1 MNARTEFSNVD
12 VPIVDPAAMAPP
24 PSYWTLLADAAVQ
37 AWYQC
42 WEAMWAAEASHAA
55 SMPQP
60 TAPANER
67 ILDLGVL
74 DETSQVRSRGL
85 GDTILLEVVSRDNTV
100 LSRYTPGSDSIDTV
114 RVAFDCSR
122 DPMDF
127 DSSQFDEGHLTYIQA
142 ETLVPPSEAPCAIV
156 SLGSP
161 IPPDAPVL
169 PPQHAV
175 I

>member
-24 PSYWTLLADAAVQ
+24 PSYWTLLTEAAQ
-37 AWYQC
+37 SWHQY
-42 WEAMWAAEASHAA
+42 WEAMWAGES
-55 SMPQP
+55 ST
-60 TAPANER
+60 TAPANDR

-100 LSRYTPGSDSIDTV
+100 ISRYTPGSDSIDTV
-114 RVAFDCSR
+114 RVAFDCNR
-122 DPMDF
+122 TPMNF
-127 DSSQFDEGHLTYIQA
+127 DSNQFDEGDVTYIQA
-142 ETLVPPSEAPCAIV
+142 ETVFPPSEAPCAIF

-161 IPPDAPVL
+161 VPPDAPVL